1 MTPPPP
7 RLLVPF
13 GGQKRFANAF
23 WRPKGT
29 NKLGWVAVVGVV
41 VVAVTG
47 ACTPGK
53 VAPLPPPP
61 KVAVTTTTV
70 AVDYGAIGLPG
81 IPGRTTST
89 VLMGPGKATISGSV
103 RGPDGPV
110 GGAVVHA
117 ERLVGEGMASTDLVT
132 GDDGRFELPT
142 VLGGRYRVRA
152 WKAAPDNLSLVEPEV
167 FFLEGS
173 ERKDLPLALTRYQ
186 GAAVTAAIAPDPPLL
201 GTPLNLVVQVV
212 NREVDANGIVRS
224 TPVPS
229 VSVELFGAGDWQLQS
244 ANPTAA
250 DGSGRAHWQ
259 LQCRRVG
266 NQPLSVVVASTTTF
280 NLNLPACTV
289 PPPTGDE
296 TDPSATSTTAAPT
309 PASTTTTSTTAK
321 PPATTTTTT
330 RATTT
335 TR

>member
-1 MTPPPP
+1 
-7 RLLVPF
+7 
-13 GGQKRFANAF
+13 
-23 WRPKGT
+23 
-29 NKLGWVAVVGVV
+29 VAVLTLTL
-41 VVAVTG
+41 VVAG

-53 VAPLPPPP
+53 VAPLPPAP
-61 KVAVTTTTV
+61 KVAITTTTA

-81 IPGRTTST
+81 VAGRTTTT
-89 VLMGPGKATISGSV
+89 VLMGPGKATITGLV
-103 RGPDGPV
+103 RGPEGPV
-110 GGAVVHA
+110 AGAVVHA

-173 ERKDLPLALTRYQ
+173 EKKDLPLALTRYQ
-186 GAAVTAAIAPDPPLL
+186 GASVSAAIAPDPPLL
-201 GTPLNLVVQVV
+201 GTPSNLVVQVV

-224 TPVPS
+224 TPIPA
-229 VSVELFGAGDWQLQS
+229 VSVELFGTGDWQVQS

-250 DGSGRAHWQ
+250 DANGRARWQ

-266 NQPLSVVVASTTTF
+266 NQPLSVVVAATTTF

-296 TDPSATSTTAAPT
+296 TDPSATSTTAAPA
-309 PASTTTTSTTAK
+309 PVTTTTVAPTTTR